1 MSNYKIAIVN
11 SSSFGRRFKNH
22 YQSLEE
28 IGEVARINIDPNI
41 NGRELAETLHGYN
54 IIIASVAPYFGKEF
68 FDCKD
73 DLILISRHGI
83 GYNNIDL
90 EQAKTHGTI
99 VSIVDAV
106 VEREAV
112 AENNVTNLLALMR
125 ETAIASEAVKEG
137 RWKDRANYIGNSLF
151 RKTVGV
157 IGVGSIGSKVAET
170 LHSGFNCRI
179 LGYDPYEDED
189 YMKQFNVHKVE
200 LNELLSEADVICIC
214 ASLNETNYHMIS
226 YDELKNMKQGVYI
239 SNTARGEL
247 IDEQAILDG
256 IKNGV
261 IAGYATDVIEN
272 EPADASHPFVLNDK
286 IIVTPHTSA
295 YTEECIE
302 QMGDKCVDDVQK
314 VVNHQLPI
322 RTIQEIS
329 HYI

>member
-1 MSNYKIAIVN
+1 MGNYKIAIVN
-11 SSSFGRRFKNH
+11 SNSFGRRFKNL

-41 NGRELAETLHGYN
+41 NGRELAETLYGYN

-73 DLILISRHGI
+73 DLILISRHGV

-106 VEREAV
+106 VEHEAV
-112 AENNVTNLLALMR
+112 AENNITNLLALMR

-157 IGVGSIGSKVAET
+157 IGVGSIGSKVVEP

-179 LGYDPYEDED
+179 LGYDVFQSDAAKE
-189 YMKQFNVHKVE
+189 VVE
-200 LNELLSEADVICIC
+200 
-214 ASLNETNYHMIS
+214 
-226 YDELKNMKQGVYI
+226 
-239 SNTARGEL
+239 
-247 IDEQAILDG
+247 
-256 IKNGV
+256 
-261 IAGYATDVIEN
+261 
-272 EPADASHPFVLNDK
+272 F
-286 IIVTPHTSA
+286 
-295 YTEECIE
+295 TEI
-302 QMGDKCVDDVQK
+302 
-314 VVNHQLPI
+314 
-322 RTIQEIS
+322 
-329 HYI
+329 